1 MNQNQPRKDED
12 EDILMINDTF
22 KFKFKY
28 SSCLQFRKFKCS
40 HRGQRRFEK
49 YP

>member
-1 MNQNQPRKDED
+1 MNQNQPRKD

-40 HRGQRRFEK
+40 QKKGQRRFEK